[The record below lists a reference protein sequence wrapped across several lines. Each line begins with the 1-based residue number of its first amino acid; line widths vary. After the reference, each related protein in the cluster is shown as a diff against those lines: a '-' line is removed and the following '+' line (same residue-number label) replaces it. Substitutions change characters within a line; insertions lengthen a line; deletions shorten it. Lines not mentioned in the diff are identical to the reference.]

1 MTQDANTNPG
11 ARASDAPANEGA
23 THPLDVIFHP
33 RAVALVGVPSSESA
47 GASRGFFTALL
58 EQGFP
63 ERHDGRIY
71 PINPKVQEIKGVKA
85 YASLLETPDPV
96 DHIISLI
103 PARAVP
109 QLVEQAIE
117 KGVRSIHFF
126 TAGFSETGDQEMAN
140 LERTM
145 VAKLNAA
152 GIRVLGPN
160 CMGLYVPS
168 EGLAFMNDFPKES
181 GNVMFVSQSG
191 ANAGDVVRG
200 LGGRGV
206 RFSKVISFGNGS
218 DLRAHHF
225 FDYAAADPETTLV
238 TSYVEGVQ
246 DGRIFLDALRRLA
259 ATKPVILLK
268 GGLTGAGARAAHS
281 HTGSLAGS
289 TQIFDAVCRQVGA
302 WRAEH
307 MDDLQDTAIAVTTG
321 LRNVRGNGIALVGGG
336 GGTAVLASDA
346 LASHGLDVPPTPEAT
361 RRELSEFIPVA
372 GTSINNPI
380 DTNMGDAETTDRT
393 LRIMSRAENI
403 DVIVTNA
410 SFGRGMDRPDADI
423 EKLRQSATDQAE
435 RLGRLQAECGIPIVV
450 LTRGV
455 PHEVVE
461 HFQHEAYRN
470 GLAAFPTIHRAARA
484 ISVILQWRTRRAG
497 LPEIF

>member
-1 MTQDANTNPG
+1 MTQDANPN
-11 ARASDAPANEGA
+11 AASDATTSNEGA
-23 THPLDVIFHP
+23 VHPLDVIFHP
-33 RAVALVGVPSSESA
+33 RAVALVGVPSSESQ
-47 GASRGFFTALL
+47 GASRGFFTSLL
-58 EQGFP
+58 EQDFP
-63 ERHDGRIY
+63 DRHDGRIY
-71 PINPKVQEIKGVKA
+71 PINPKVEEIKGIKA

-96 DHIISLI
+96 DHVISLI

-126 TAGFSETGDQEMAN
+126 TAGFSETGDAEMAN

-145 VAKLNAA
+145 VEKLNAA

-168 EGLAFMNDFPKES
+168 ESLAFMNDFPREP

-191 ANAGDVVRG
+191 ANAGDVVRN
-200 LGGRGV
+200 LGQRGA

-225 FDYAAADPETTLV
+225 FDYAISDPETALV

-246 DGRIFLDALRRLA
+246 DGRKFLDALKRLA
-259 ATKPVILLK
+259 AVKPVILLK

-302 WRAEH
+302 WRAET
-307 MDDLQDTAIAVTTG
+307 MDDLQDVSIAVTTG
-321 LRNVRGNGIALVGGG
+321 LKDIRGRGVCLVGGG

-346 LASHGLDVPPTPEAT
+346 LASAGLDVPPTPEAT
-361 RRELSEFIPVA
+361 KRELSEFIPVA

-380 DTNMGDAETTDRT
+380 DTNMGDAETQDRT

-403 DVIVTNA
+403 DVIVTTA
-410 SFGRGMDRPDADI
+410 SFGRNADRPDADV
-423 EKLRQSATDQAE
+423 EDLKRRGDDQID
-435 RLGRLQAECGIPIVV
+435 RLARLQEETGIPIVL
-450 LTRGV
+450 LTRGTPNSV
-455 PHEVVE
+455 LE
-461 HFQHEAYRN
+461 HFQTEAYAR
-470 GLAAFPTIHRAARA
+470 GLAVFPTIHRAARA
-484 ISVILQWRTRRAG
+484 MSAILEWRERRAG

>member
-1 MTQDANTNPG
+1 MTQDANADTTPSNEG
-11 ARASDAPANEGA
+11 ANEGA
-23 THPLDVIFHP
+23 EHPLDAIFHP
-33 RAVALVGVPSSESA
+33 RAVALVGVPSSESQ
-47 GASRGFFTALL
+47 GASRGFFTSLL
-58 EQGFP
+58 EQDFP
-63 ERHDGRIY
+63 QKHEGRIY
-71 PINPKVQEIKGVKA
+71 PVNPKVDEILGYRA
-85 YASLLETPDPV
+85 YASLLDTPDPV
-96 DHIISLI
+96 DHVISLI

-109 QLVEQAIE
+109 MLVEQAIQ

-126 TAGFSETGDQEMAN
+126 TAGFSETGDEEMAN

-145 VAKLNAA
+145 VAKLTEA

-168 EGLAFMNDFPKES
+168 EGLAFMNQFPKEP

-200 LGGRGV
+200 LGARGV

-225 FDYAAADPETTLV
+225 FDYAITDDETDLV

-246 DGRIFLDALRRLA
+246 DGPQFFAALKALA
-259 ATKPVILLK
+259 AVKPVILLK

-302 WRAEH
+302 WRAET
-307 MDDLQDTAIAVTTG
+307 MEDLQDASIAVSTG
-321 LRNVRGNGIALVGGG
+321 VRRVRGRGVCLIGGG

-346 LASHGLDVPPTPEAT
+346 LALAGLDVPPTPET
-361 RRELSEFIPVA
+361 TKRELAEFIPVA

-380 DTNMGDAETTDRT
+380 DTNMADGEVQERT
-393 LRIMSRAENI
+393 LRIMARAENI
-403 DVIVTNA
+403 DVIVTSA
-410 SFGRGMDRPDADI
+410 SFGRDADRPDMDV
-423 EKLRQSATDQAE
+423 EELKRRGSEQAE
-435 RLGRLQAECGIPIVV
+435 RLGRLQEETGVPIVL
-450 LTRGV
+450 LTRSA
-455 PHEVVE
+455 PRSVVE
-461 HFQHEAYRN
+461 HFQHEAYRH
-470 GLAAFPTIHRAARA
+470 GLGAFPTIHRAARA
-484 ISVILQWRTRRAG
+484 IAAILDWRARREG